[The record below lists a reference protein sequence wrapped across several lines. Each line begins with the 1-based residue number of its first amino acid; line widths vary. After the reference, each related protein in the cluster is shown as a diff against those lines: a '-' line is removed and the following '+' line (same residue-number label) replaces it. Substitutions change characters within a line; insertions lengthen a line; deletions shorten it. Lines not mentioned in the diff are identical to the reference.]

1 MAGGPCRFKTGS
13 RLGAGLG
20 TAATFLA
27 TVCLSS
33 PSSSDASVPKVGLGY
48 HKLARILQ
56 GGKAGTYLDVE
67 AVFDIFFDEEDP
79 GVASSSAWAAS
90 TISFS
95 DFASNAGGL
104 PASFRGGAATGAFN
118 PFPFLLGA
126 KGSSLGRF
134 WITLDLLSSSSS
146 SGVGMVVASF
156 GFVSSR
162 SRFFPSILCLSFDS
176 PGPDL
181 TCFSGSS
188 APTPKL
194 DGYQNSSSQ
203 KKSGLRL
210 TVGGVALFLRV
221 PSRGLSWEPRVF
233 SWASTK

>member
-104 PASFRGGAATGAFN
+104 PASFRGGAATGTSS
-118 PFPFLLGA
+118 PFPFFLVGA
-126 KGSSLGRF
+126 KGSNLCFF

-146 SGVGMVVASF
+146 SEVGLAAVLLKS
-156 GFVSSR
+156 VSSR
-162 SRFFPSILCLSFDS
+162 ARFFPSILFLSFSS
-176 PGPDL
+176 PGPDFA
-181 TCFSGSS
+181 CFSGSS

-194 DGYQNSSSQ
+194 KGHQTAVHI
-203 KKSGLRL
+203 GW
-210 TVGGVALFLRV
+210 G
-221 PSRGLSWEPRVF
+221 PR
-233 SWASTK
+233 KED